1 MVCAVHTNISCHIPH
16 EHYTCCVTLPILMTT
31 AGFSDTH
38 RVSCPPSPHSVS
50 HTHCLCHHP
59 YSYTG
64 LVIHLQESLHPIRL
78 KDSGTHRTSS
88 LSTIPRNPGCH
99 RHLHTHTH
107 TAQSSLPS
115 ITRSHQAII
124 MPPTDIYSVSVTH
137 VICVT
142 QTVATPPPNPN
153 THFFLCSGG
162 SNRVASPKSPIFS
175 SMFSV
180 IKKFPE
186 QGRRNVS
193 DAFFSASP
201 APHPGGPAVSPSLRS
216 RCKMPRW
223 CKYLSPERICRR

>member
-1 MVCAVHTNISCHIPH
+1 MYTIS
-16 EHYTCCVTLPILMTT
+16 TLSL
-31 AGFSDTH
+31 
-38 RVSCPPSPHSVS
+38 S
-50 HTHCLCHHP
+50 HTHAAYVTIHIHTQDWLHTFKNP
-59 YSYTG
+59 YTPSILET
-64 LVIHLQESLHPIRL
+64 H
-78 KDSGTHRTSS
+78 THRTSS
-88 LSTIPRNPGCH
+88 LSTIPRNRGCH

-107 TAQSSLPS
+107 TQP
-115 ITRSHQAII
+115 II
-124 MPPTDIYSVSVTH
+124 IPPINHRVTSGNHRASYRYTQCLLLMSSVSH
-137 VICVT
+137 RLW
-142 QTVATPPPNPN
+142 PPPYSN

-186 QGRRNVS
+186 QGRRSVS

-201 APHPGGPAVSPSLRS
+201 TPHPVGPGVSPSLRS

>member
-1 MVCAVHTNISCHIPH
+1 MN
-16 EHYTCCVTLPILMTT
+16 TT
-31 AGFSDTH
+31 ATHAVLHSQSSWPQQGFLTQ
-38 RVSCPPSPHSVS
+38 SVMSTISTLSLS
-50 HTHCLCHHP
+50 HTHTAYVTIHTHTQDW
-59 YSYTG
+59 SY
-64 LVIHLQESLHPIRL
+64 LQESLHPIHL
-78 KDSGTHRTSS
+78 KDSDTHRTSS
-88 LSTIPRNPGCH
+88 LSTIPRNQGCH
-99 RHLHTHTH
+99 RHVHTHTH
-107 TAQSSLPS
+107 TH
-115 ITRSHQAII
+115 THH
-124 MPPTDIYSVSVTH
+124 PPINHTVTSGNHRASYRYILSVCHSRHLCHTDCGH
-137 VICVT
+137 
-142 QTVATPPPNPN
+142 PPRPHPN

-201 APHPGGPAVSPSLRS
+201 APHPVGPGVSPSLRS

>member
-1 MVCAVHTNISCHIPH
+1 MSTIS
-16 EHYTCCVTLPILMTT
+16 TLSL
-31 AGFSDTH
+31 
-38 RVSCPPSPHSVS
+38 S
-50 HTHCLCHHP
+50 HTHTAYVTIHIHTQDW
-59 YSYTG
+59 SYTFKNPYTPSVLRTQAHTG
-64 LVIHLQESLHPIRL
+64 PTASPPFP
-78 KDSGTHRTSS
+78 GTQAATA
-88 LSTIPRNPGCH
+88 TF
-99 RHLHTHTH
+99 THTH

-115 ITRSHQAII
+115 ITQSHQAII

-201 APHPGGPAVSPSLRS
+201 APHPGGPGFSPSLRS
-216 RCKMPRW
+216 RCKMPR
-223 CKYLSPERICRR
+223 